1 MTDHKM
7 VTKYDAASNRW
18 VMGYYLNWKFVT
30 VATWSAA
37 A

>member
-1 MTDHKM
+1 MLSHSM
-7 VTKYDAASNRW
+7 ITKYDTATNRW

>member
-1 MTDHKM
+1 MSNRKM
-7 VTKYDAASNRW
+7 ITKYDTIANRW
-18 VMGYYLNWKFVT
+18 VMGYYTGWTFIT